1 MAEASNQLE
10 AYWIHCQRCFLFKDE
25 GNKEFFMTVRNLK
38 MIRSCFTLLMTLS
51 IFQNCFH
58 IYCQD
63 CISHSNGKC
72 FYCGK
77 QNIQACKIA
86 NDMKPDIKRAFFNLG
101 TQVKSLFNIHEFQ
114 KTHINNALKQS
125 KKNFMVLGNQMK
137 QLNEASSLFRNLD
150 RNT

>member
-1 MAEASNQLE
+1 MHDS
-10 AYWIHCQRCFLFKDE
+10 KD
-25 GNKEFFMTVRNLK
+25 
-38 MIRSCFTLLMTLS
+38 ILL

-58 IYCQD
+58 IFCQD
-63 CISHSNGKC
+63 CIGYCNGKC

-114 KTHINNALKQS
+114 KTHIINALKQC
-125 KKNFMVLGNQMK
+125 KKNFLVLGNQMK
-137 QLNEASSLFRNLD
+137 QMNEASFQES
-150 RNT
+150 